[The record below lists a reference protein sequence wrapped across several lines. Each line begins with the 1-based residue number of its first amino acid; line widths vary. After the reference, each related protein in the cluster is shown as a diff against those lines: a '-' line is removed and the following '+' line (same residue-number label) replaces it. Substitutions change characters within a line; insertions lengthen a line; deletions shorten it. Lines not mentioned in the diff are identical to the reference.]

1 MTRYAPPPE
10 GVTPVKGA
18 VSMIELFFDSKGQ
31 EVDGPETGGTIEWTF
46 YGDEEDTVI
55 LHSVHGEV
63 LD

>member
-1 MTRYAPPPE
+1 
-10 GVTPVKGA
+10 
-18 VSMIELFFDSKGQ
+18 MIELFFDSKGQ